1 MKMNRRN
8 FIKTAAA
15 GSSCFLTLN
24 HLNGARSL
32 LAAEAGL
39 TGAAL
44 SRLEARY
51 YDRLPDREIKC
62 RLCPRFCQLGDKER
76 GFCGVRENQDGKYY
90 TLVYGQA
97 ASYNIDPIEKKP
109 LFHFLPGAMAF
120 SIATAGCNVAC
131 KFCQNWEISQMR
143 PEQVK
148 SRHLLPEVVAET
160 AASYNCP
167 VVAYTYSEPVIFY
180 EYMYD
185 TSLQARRK
193 NLRNAVIT
201 NGFINPEP
209 LAELIKVVEAI
220 KIDLKAFNQDFYTNY
235 VRGELKPVLESIK
248 QIARSKVWLEIVYL
262 VIPTLNDNPEEI
274 RQMARWLKAEI
285 GPDYPLH
292 FSRFQPMYLIKNL
305 PPTPVSS
312 LEKLRDIALQE
323 GLHYVYLG
331 NTPGHPG
338 ENTYCPN
345 CGQPVIER
353 YGYTIKK
360 INLSGNKCRHCQQ
373 VIPGVW
379 S

>member
-1 MKMNRRN
+1 MRRRD
-8 FIKTAAA
+8 FLKGTAA
-15 GSSCFLTLN
+15 GSSWLLTSNSLRT
-24 HLNGARSL
+24 GQTGL
-32 LAAEAGL
+32 LATRARAAAGL
-39 TGAAL
+39 
-44 SRLEARY
+44 SRVEARY

-76 GFCGVRENQDGKYY
+76 GFCGVRENQNGKYY
-90 TLVYGQA
+90 TMVYGQI
-97 ASYNIDPIEKKP
+97 ASYNLDPIEKKP

-120 SIATAGCNVAC
+120 SLATAGCNVAC

-143 PEQVK
+143 PEQVQ
-148 SRHLLPEVVAET
+148 SRYLPPEAVVET
-160 AASYNCP
+160 AAHYNCP
-167 VVAYTYSEPVIFY
+167 IVAYTYSEPVIFY
-180 EYMYD
+180 EFMYD
-185 TSLQARRK
+185 TSLEARK
-193 NLRNAVIT
+193 KGLHNAVIT

-235 VRGELKPVLESIK
+235 VRGQLQPVLDSIK
-248 QIARSKVWLEIVYL
+248 QIASSKVWLEIVYL
-262 VIPTLNDNPEEI
+262 VIPTLNDKPEEI
-274 RQMARWLKAEI
+274 RQMARWLKTEI

-305 PPTPVSS
+305 PPTPIST
-312 LEKLRDIALQE
+312 LERLRDIALEE

-331 NTPGHPG
+331 NVPGHPG

-345 CGQPVIER
+345 CGQVVIER

-360 INLSGNKCRHCQQ
+360 NSLSGNKCRHCHQT
-373 VIPGVW
+373 IPGVW

>member
-1 MKMNRRN
+1 
-8 FIKTAAA
+8 
-15 GSSCFLTLN
+15 
-24 HLNGARSL
+24 
-32 LAAEAGL
+32 
-39 TGAAL
+39 
-44 SRLEARY
+44 
-51 YDRLPDREIKC
+51 
-62 RLCPRFCQLGDKER
+62 
-76 GFCGVRENQDGKYY
+76 
-90 TLVYGQA
+90 
-97 ASYNIDPIEKKP
+97 
-109 LFHFLPGAMAF
+109 MAF

-143 PEQVK
+143 PEQVQ
-148 SRHLLPEVVAET
+148 SRHLLPDVVAEA

-167 VVAYTYSEPVIFY
+167 IIAYTYSEPIIFY
-180 EYMYD
+180 EFMYD
-185 TSLQARRK
+185 TSLQARKKR
-193 NLRNAVIT
+193 LRNAVIT

-220 KIDLKAFNQDFYTNY
+220 KIDLKAFNQDFYTSY

-248 QIARSKVWLEIVYL
+248 QIAGSKVWLEIVYL

-305 PPTPVSS
+305 PPTPIST
-312 LEKLRDIALQE
+312 LEKLRDIALEE

-331 NTPGHPG
+331 NIPGHPA
-338 ENTYCPN
+338 ENTYCHN

-353 YGYTIKK
+353 YGYAIKK
-360 INLSGNKCRHCQQ
+360 INMSGNKCRHCQQ

-379 S
+379 N